1 LKETNVKKLIDIY
14 TKAYLDE
21 TFSSNLYLRLSE
33 MVKGSFSERLRELA
47 DMEAVHAGFWKE
59 VLEELGFRTDDLRI
73 SKTKLAFF
81 SLAARIL
88 GLPLL
93 IKLLEE
99 GEETAI
105 SLYTRILNEGWMPEE
120 RSRVLKEILEDELLH
135 ESFFQKE
142 EERLKDFLNHVRD
155 AVLGM
160 SDGLVEVLSVTT
172 GLAGAYGNPLY
183 IALGGLIV
191 GF

>member
-1 LKETNVKKLIDIY
+1 MKETNVKKLIDIY